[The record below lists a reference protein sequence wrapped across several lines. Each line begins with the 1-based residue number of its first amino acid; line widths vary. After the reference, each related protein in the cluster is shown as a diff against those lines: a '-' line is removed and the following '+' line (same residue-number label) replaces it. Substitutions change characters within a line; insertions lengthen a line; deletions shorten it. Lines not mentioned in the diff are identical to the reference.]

1 MWNAVGA
8 RQRRRCRLL
17 RSTLGVTGHR
27 SSLGIDA
34 EFDHQIEQNR
44 YRLAILD
51 GWLELSLADSGHS
64 VLIEPEADGT
74 ADNDLLR
81 RACGADNRVI
91 ECNAGNAACCA
102 YSFDSG
108 SMFDSSRALVSTV
121 FWRSTAGSLGW

>member
-8 RQRRRCRLL
+8 RQRRRCRLF

-51 GWLELSLADSGHS
+51 GWLELSLADSGDS

-81 RACGADNRVI
+81 RCLR
-91 ECNAGNAACCA
+91 
-102 YSFDSG
+102 
-108 SMFDSSRALVSTV
+108 R
-121 FWRSTAGSLGW
+121 